1 MKKIY
6 EEFLKISKNE
16 KIRDKVMMTRISLS
30 IATMVLCLGAMGITA
45 YAYFSCNITSAVTT
59 IQSARYTLDV
69 EVKEVVQT
77 GNENAGVA
85 TVAEAVVSEGA
96 TESNA
101 SENVQPI
108 VITPNEEG
116 YYVFENVSTEENLE
130 VTDKTYEF
138 VLRKSEEATASVGF
152 GKFEIITDVNEADSS
167 TQLYYTTPIGE
178 YLENGQSVEN
188 NEFKLNILVPANKTV
203 KVKVIAEWGTC
214 AREPIPV
221 DEDKQIPTLIPD
233 FKDSKYMHISFD
245 DVSHSLLRLK
255 NDSYTSLYDESFFAW
270 LKTLHDTYGAK
281 FSLYTYINV
290 LEQVPDTY
298 KDDFAEAKDWI
309 KIGLHAEDAASSY
322 ADVNLTYDNGRT
334 IWKQFAENVFRI
346 TGTYESVDRMP
357 KLEESAG
364 SKEVLLGMRDAVSDS
379 GYKYGVIGFLVDK
392 IQTDGQV
399 KNVYYLNVETDVDA
413 IKTLFTDDFYI
424 DKESGFTFVSTDI
437 ALGSLDADS
446 QKRQEQYTEAAS
458 MHSCIALLHEGQ
470 IYDENGFITDAE
482 GDTELLKSQVEE
494 LCKFANSEGI
504 KFNYPQT
511 RDFAAIQGAKL
522 AEKAAKEAAEKA
534 ADEKAAKEAVEKAAR
549 EAAEKAAAENTSKE
563 VEQETAEKVT
573 EDATTGTLQESVN
586 DTSQENNSA
595 ASQGETEQ
603 GQEEGTGTT
612 DELSQTQTLK

>member
-6 EEFLKISKNE
+6 EEFLKIPKNE

-138 VLRKSEEATASVGF
+138 VLRKPEEATASVGF

-167 TQLYYTTPIGE
+167 RQLYYTTPIGE

-188 NEFKLNILVPANKTV
+188 NEYKLNILVPANKTV

-281 FSLYTYINV
+281 FSIYTYV
-290 LEQVPDTY
+290 STLQQVPDTF
-298 KDDFAEAKDWI
+298 KEDFATAKDWL
-309 KIGLHAEDAASSY
+309 KIGLHAKDAGSSY
-322 ADVNLTYDNGRT
+322 VGSDYETGKDVWN
-334 IWKQFAENVFRI
+334 QFAENVLRI
-346 TGTYESVDRMP
+346 TGTYDSIDRMP
-357 KLEESAG
+357 KLENSAG
-364 SKEVLLGMRDAVSDS
+364 TLEILKGMRDADLDS
-379 GYKYGVIGFLVDK
+379 EYKYGAIGFLVDNA
-392 IQTDGQV
+392 DS
-399 KNVYYLNVETDVDA
+399 NAYYLDAETWN
-413 IKTLFTDDFYI
+413 TLRTNDFYI
-424 DKESGFTFVSTDI
+424 DGISAEPISSDDEATTGFVFVSTDI
-437 ALGSLDADS
+437 ILGSLDVDLV
-446 QKRQEQYTEAAS
+446 KRQEQYVAATS
-458 MHSCIALLHEGQ
+458 LHSCLAFMHEGQ
-470 IYDENGFITDAE
+470 FYNENGFIDDAE
-482 GDTELLKSQVEE
+482 GNTELLKRQVEE
-494 LCKFANSEGI
+494 LCQFANSNGI

-511 RDFAAIQGAKL
+511 RDFAAIQALKD
-522 AEKAAKEAAEKA
+522 AEKAAKEVAEKA
-534 ADEKAAKEAVEKAAR
+534 TQEV
-549 EAAEKAAAENTSKE
+549 
-563 VEQETAEKVT
+563 VEQESAVNEQTETQSETA
-573 EDATTGTLQESVN
+573 GTQSEMQFGTQSEILP
-586 DTSQENNSA
+586 DTSN
-595 ASQGETEQ
+595 ETDTDTKSEQ
-603 GQEEGTGTT
+603 TSDNKSEE
-612 DELSQTQTLK
+612 ESSE